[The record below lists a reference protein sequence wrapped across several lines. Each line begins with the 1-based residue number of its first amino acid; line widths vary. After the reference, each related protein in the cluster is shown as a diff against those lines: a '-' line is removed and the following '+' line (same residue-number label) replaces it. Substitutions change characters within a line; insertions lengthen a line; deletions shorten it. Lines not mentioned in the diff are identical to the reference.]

1 MKRTSWIFCSFLLV
15 STNLAYA
22 ADKEAVNTVN
32 NTKAAVNA
40 EAAAIEKGKALH
52 EKHCMACHIRMNK
65 EAPNE
70 IYTRDNHKVK
80 SWNSLQTQVHR
91 CNSQLDLSFFDDEI
105 KGLVDYLNQ
114 EFYKFEKK
122 SN

>member
-1 MKRTSWIFCSFLLV
+1 MKKTSWFFCSFLLV

-32 NTKAAVNA
+32 NTKATVNTEAV
-40 EAAAIEKGKALH
+40 EKGKALH

-65 EAPNE
+65 DAPNE